1 MLYILT
7 IYQFKWSEENLIL
20 SNISK
25 LLILYS
31 KINLVNAEVT
41 YVTSKNGLS
50 NYAHYIFWGLY
61 FLQTL
66 FPYFFIWLQ
75 WTEKAKVLAS
85 YSGSPHTCRRCVSG
99 MRENLKGDI
108 AEQHPFGSWV
118 KLESF
123 LPGERKEVIVGACRI
138 AFEWGRELGVLYPH
152 LQVFPQR
159 KSDSPLMWGPE
170 PAGRR
175 SSSMSQRAQGRL
187 QEIDQRVV
195 TLSVTWK

>member
-1 MLYILT
+1 M
-7 IYQFKWSEENLIL
+7 
-20 SNISK
+20 
-25 LLILYS
+25 
-31 KINLVNAEVT
+31 
-41 YVTSKNGLS
+41 
-50 NYAHYIFWGLY
+50 
-61 FLQTL
+61 
-66 FPYFFIWLQ
+66 FFICLQ

-118 KLESF
+118 KLESS

-159 KSDSPLMWGPE
+159 KSDSPLM
-170 PAGRR
+170 
-175 SSSMSQRAQGRL
+175 
-187 QEIDQRVV
+187 
-195 TLSVTWK
+195 